1 MYYIIYMDIKE
12 TLKEIIVS
20 NQNRRITGVIPR
32 SWEVP
37 TDTGKAVTLPGVRR
51 SGKSSHLALTQCALL
66 RRGVPKENILSLN
79 LDDERLD
86 FSEGGAGAVWEA
98 YRELYPENPPGD
110 VYIFLDE
117 IQVADGWERFVRRIY
132 DNESK
137 NIYITDSNS
146 KMLSSEIASALRGR
160 TLQFEIF
167 PLSFSEYCDFRG
179 VETNFYDSVQRAVLI
194 NAFNAY
200 LFKGGFPEIALG
212 KEAFSEHI
220 LQEYYHVMIFKDLV
234 ERYGIR
240 NTRALRYIVKRLLAN
255 VTKPTSVNKIFN
267 EIKSGGVAISKNAVY
282 ELIDELTSIYMF
294 LPLPKFSA
302 SAVKE
307 FSGMPKYYVID
318 NGFKYALQGSVSED
332 RGAFLENAVY
342 LHLRRL
348 HPFGAGLFYF
358 GGRYECDFLRVEK
371 QSAIELV
378 QVCWSLDDP
387 DTERREVN
395 GLMEA
400 ARTTGCKNLKIITA
414 DTEKR
419 ITENGMEIA
428 VLPAWKFI
436 MTQNK
441 VMACRENSKLR

>member
-1 MYYIIYMDIKE
+1 MDIKE
-12 TLKEIIVS
+12 TLKEIIVG
-20 NQNRRITGVIPR
+20 NQNRPIAGVIPR
-32 SWEVP
+32 SLEVP

-51 SGKSSHLALTQCALL
+51 SGKSSHLALTQDALL

-86 FSEGGAGAVWEA
+86 FSDGGVGAVWEA
-98 YRELYPENPPGD
+98 YRELYPGVRSGD

-117 IQVADGWERFVRRIY
+117 IQVAGGWERFVRRMY
-132 DNESK
+132 DSESK
-137 NIYITDSNS
+137 NIYITGSNS

-167 PLSFSEYCDFRG
+167 PLSFSEYCGFRG
-179 VETNFYDSVQRAVLI
+179 VEMNFYDPVLKAGLI
-194 NAFNAY
+194 NAFNSY

-212 KEAFSEHI
+212 REAFLEHI
-220 LQEYYHVMIFKDLV
+220 LQEYYNVMIFKDLV
-234 ERYGIR
+234 ERYGIK

-267 EIKSGGVAISKNAVY
+267 EIKSGGVAVSKNSIY
-282 ELIDELTSIYMF
+282 ELTDELTSIYMF

-307 FSGMPKYYVID
+307 FSGMPKYYAID

-342 LHLRRL
+342 LHLRRR
-348 HPFGAGLFYF
+348 HPFGGGLFYF
-358 GGRYECDFLRVEK
+358 GGKYECDFLRVEK
-371 QSAIELV
+371 QSAVELV
-378 QVCWSLDDP
+378 QVCWSIDNP
-387 DTERREVN
+387 ATERREVN

-400 ARTTGCKNLKIITA
+400 ARATGCKNLKIVTA
-414 DTEKR
+414 NAEKR
-419 ITENGMEIA
+419 LMEDGFEIE
-428 VLPAWKFI
+428 VLPAWRF
-436 MTQNK
+436 M
-441 VMACRENSKLR
+441 SDF

>member
-1 MYYIIYMDIKE
+1 MDVKE
-12 TLKEIIVS
+12 TLKEIIVG
-20 NQNRRITGVIPR
+20 NQNHPLTGVIPR

-51 SGKSSHLALTQCALL
+51 SGKSSHLALTRSALL

-86 FSEGGAGAVWEA
+86 FSGIGVGAIWEA
-98 YRELYPENPPGD
+98 YRELYPGVPPRN

-137 NIYITDSNS
+137 NIYLTGSNS

-167 PLSFSEYCDFRG
+167 PLSFSEYCNFKG
-179 VETNFYDSVQRAVLI
+179 IEKNFYDPTQKAGLI
-194 NAFNAY
+194 NAFNSY

-212 KEAFSEHI
+212 QEIFLEHI
-220 LQEYYHVMIFKDLV
+220 LQEYYHVMIFKDLI

-240 NTRALRYIVKRLLAN
+240 NTKALRYIVKRLLAN

-267 EIKSGGVAISKNAVY
+267 EIKSGGITVSKSAIY
-282 ELIDELTSIYMF
+282 ELVDELTSIYMF

-307 FSGMPKYYVID
+307 FSGMPKYYTID

-332 RGAFLENAVY
+332 RGAFLENTVY
-342 LHLRRL
+342 LHLRRQ
-348 HPFGAGLFYF
+348 HRFGGGLFYF
-358 GGRYECDFLRVEK
+358 KEKYECDFLRVEK

-378 QVCWSLDDP
+378 QACWSIDDP
-387 DTERREVN
+387 DTEKREVN

-400 ARTTGCKNLKIITA
+400 ARITGCKKLKIITA
-414 DTEKR
+414 DTEKKLL
-419 ITENGMEIA
+419 IDGTEIA
-428 VLPAWKFI
+428 VLPAWKF
-436 MTQNK
+436 MLAEETVLPQYPPRN
-441 VMACRENSKLR
+441 RGF